1 MTLQAISPLLAIRIL
16 SKGFLA
22 DVASDRN
29 GALLR
34 ATNLNIIDA
43 KLKDG
48 KIFHGSIP
56 VLVIPVFYDKTKT
69 VIINLNRIFIPDV
82 ARLLFHSL

>member
-29 GALLR
+29 GALRR

-56 VLVIPVFYDKTKT
+56 
-69 VIINLNRIFIPDV
+69 
-82 ARLLFHSL
+82 ARLLGPGMKFIPTSKAL